1 MMWTAEERNFPTAMT
16 SVQEASGLALE
27 GGGFSSVRHADTF
40 PHYARPGGTASYLPS
55 APDPSLGLTLDDFI
69 PGHLQKRDNFPSPQG
84 PVSSGVGRPLSPEHP
99 ALAKVHVV
107 RYDGSNTLNFGF
119 LDAPV
124 TLPNG
129 GEAQF
134 HSWPKSGVCDQNE
147 APTSAQWLQ
156 GGTFPSHLPPV
167 TGQPRPRSTP
177 EDTDSGRDSPASPR
191 EEQWALGWTQ
201 GTDRRGEKRW
211 IKYDGIGPVDDTG
224 MPIASRSSVDKPR
237 DWYRSMFQQIH
248 KKLPESQY
256 LGLLLDD
263 AADTEPSD
271 WSPNVSTAFQDIG
284 PAEEEAPGQEHSP
297 AAPWTLGGTYR
308 GSTGSTPVSSQASQL
323 SASRGDRAQEPP
335 SQDIEV
341 LLEKELTL
349 FSDELDQDMRSM
361 EMRWQ
366 PGQGPATKSP
376 SAAGTPS
383 ADPDSPNPSYLG
395 QCLTDPPRTVLSLM
409 MERASS
415 PSIQRTNWS
424 RSPTLQESSVPQR
437 PNSSDPLDA
446 VDTAVKRDDRKMK
459 AARVKFDFQ
468 AQSAKELT
476 VQKGDIVYIHK
487 QVDKNWFEGEH
498 HGRVGIF
505 PTNYVEVLP
514 PTEIPKP
521 IKPPTIQV
529 LEYGEALAQYTFK
542 GDLPVE
548 LSFRKGEQISLIR
561 RVDENWYEGRISGTS
576 RQGIF
581 PANYVQVVKEPRVK
595 GAEDLPGSP
604 KLLTSGQNSRL
615 SPAVSPSPQS
625 PAARGPSPSSV
636 RASSPGSSNVHRS
649 LDSPSFL
656 AMKNSQSP
664 LPHRGGS
671 PSLQQGDTGVLSSSP
686 RGYSFTYP
694 ATPKDQVAPNNQASR
709 NLQQT
714 SPNQNQGGPG
724 PDHRAT
730 NLQSPVVQP
739 PHQQSARS
747 LAQPT
752 GMSQPQ
758 NSALDKSGSSSH
770 PRAEE
775 SRLPRVSPKNGSD
788 IHWDV
793 YRALYHY
800 TPHNEDE
807 LELIEGDLVNVM
819 QQCDDGWFVGVCR
832 RTQKF
837 GTFPGNYVSLVAPE

>member
-1 MMWTAEERNFPTAMT
+1 MT
-16 SVQEASGLALE
+16 SVQEASGLARE
-27 GGGFSSVRHADTF
+27 GGGFGSGRHAGTSTL
-40 PHYARPGGTASYLPS
+40 YAQPAGTASYLHS
-55 APDPSLGLTLDDFI
+55 TPDPTLGLTLDDFI
-69 PGHLQKRDNFPSPQG
+69 PCHLQKRETLPRTQG
-84 PVSSGVGRPLSPEHP
+84 PVVPGVGHTLSPEHP

-119 LDAPV
+119 LDGPT

-134 HSWPKSGVCDQNE
+134 HSWPKNGVCDQDK
-147 APTSAQWLQ
+147 ASTSAQWLQ
-156 GGTFPSHLPPV
+156 AGTFPRHLPPV
-167 TGQPRPRSTP
+167 AAQPRPGSTP

-191 EEQWALGWTQ
+191 EEQWILGWTQ
-201 GTDRRGEKRW
+201 GSDRKAEKRW
-211 IKYDGIGPVDDTG
+211 IKYDGIGPVDETG

-256 LGLLLDD
+256 LGLLLND
-263 AADTEPSD
+263 ATDMEPSD
-271 WSPNVSTAFQDIG
+271 WSNKVSTAFQDLRL
-284 PAEEEAPGQEHSP
+284 AEEGAPRQEHSP
-297 AAPWTLGGTYR
+297 AAPWTPGGTYQ
-308 GSTGSTPVSSQASQL
+308 GSTGRTPASSHPNQL
-323 SASRGDRAQEPP
+323 SSAHSDHTRERH
-335 SQDIEV
+335 SQPIEV

-366 PGQGPATKSP
+366 PGQGPAAESP
-376 SAAGTPS
+376 SAAGPPS
-383 ADPDSPNPSYLG
+383 ADPDSPSPSHLG
-395 QCLTDPPRTVLSLM
+395 QCLTDTPRTVLSLM
-409 MERASS
+409 MERAGS
-415 PSIQRTNWS
+415 PSMHRTSWS
-424 RSPTLQESSVPQR
+424 KSPTLQESSVPQR
-437 PNSSDPLDA
+437 PNSSESLDA
-446 VDTAVKRDDRKMK
+446 FDATMKRDDRKMK

-487 QVDKNWFEGEH
+487 QVDRNWFEGEH

-529 LEYGEALAQYTFK
+529 LEYGEAHAQYNFK

-581 PANYVQVVKEPRVK
+581 PANYVQVVKEPRIK
-595 GAEDLPGSP
+595 GSEDLPGSP

-625 PAARGPSPSSV
+625 PAARGPSPNSV
-636 RASSPGSSNVHRS
+636 QAPSPGSGVVHRS

-656 AMKNSQSP
+656 AMKNSHSP

-671 PSLQQGDTGVLSSSP
+671 PSLQQGDTGMLSSSP

-694 ATPKDQVAPNNQASR
+694 AAPKEQVAPSNQPLR
-709 NLQQT
+709 NLQQA
-714 SPNQNQGGPG
+714 SPNRNQRVPG

-730 NLQSPVVQP
+730 NLHSPVVQP
-739 PHQQSARS
+739 HHQQSARS
-747 LAQPT
+747 PAQPV
-752 GMSQPQ
+752 GISQPQ
-758 NSALDKSGSSSH
+758 NSAWDRSGNNNH
-770 PRAEE
+770 PRTEE
-775 SRLPRVSPKNGSD
+775 SRLPQVSPGGTTPRNGSD

-800 TPHNEDE
+800 SPHNEDE
-807 LELIEGDLVNVM
+807 LELMEGDLVDVM